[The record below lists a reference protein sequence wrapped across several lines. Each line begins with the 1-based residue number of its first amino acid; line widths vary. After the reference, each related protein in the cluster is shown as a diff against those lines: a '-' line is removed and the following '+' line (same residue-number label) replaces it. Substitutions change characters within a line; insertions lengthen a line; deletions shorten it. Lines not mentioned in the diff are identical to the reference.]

1 MQELIKPYFLISP
14 DYGCCLGHFATND
27 SSLSYGCDDDTIEIE
42 GHDDTPFVVPGIEE
56 WCEQWEDET
65 HKYFENKYH
74 NQSMP
79 LDHTWVDRG
88 FVLAQAFRQILPDEI
103 NLYYF
108 CKGDNILIEKIKYFV
123 LSPDVPSIIGD
134 TNVVS
139 EAYDED
145 EITIGYFSPIKAP
158 GLDKWWHDF
167 DSHVD
172 YADSTADENFD
183 WMTWI
188 IQGLD
193 FAKIIR
199 SHLPQSVAVW
209 FRTPFEIRNIIPHL
223 DILIQT
229 DGSFKIGKFH
239 R

>member
-14 DYGCCLGHFATND
+14 DYGCCLGHFVTND
-27 SSLSYGCDDDTIEIE
+27 SSLSYGCDDDTIELE
-42 GHDDTPFVVPGIEE
+42 GYDDTPFVVPGIEE
-56 WCEQWEDET
+56 WCYQWEVAND
-65 HKYFENKYH
+65 KYIKGELH
-74 NQSMP
+74 T
-79 LDHTWVDRG
+79 LDPAWEERG
-88 FVLAQAFRQILPDEI
+88 LALAQAFRQILPDEI
-103 NLYYF
+103 NLYYGTK
-108 CKGDNILIEKIKYFV
+108 CLIEKIKYFV

-199 SHLPQSVAVW
+199 SHLPQSVSVW
-209 FRTPFEIRNIIPHL
+209 FSTPFEIRNIIPHL
-223 DILIQT
+223 DVLINA
-229 DGSFKIGKFH
+229 DGSFKIEKFNTL
-239 R
+239 